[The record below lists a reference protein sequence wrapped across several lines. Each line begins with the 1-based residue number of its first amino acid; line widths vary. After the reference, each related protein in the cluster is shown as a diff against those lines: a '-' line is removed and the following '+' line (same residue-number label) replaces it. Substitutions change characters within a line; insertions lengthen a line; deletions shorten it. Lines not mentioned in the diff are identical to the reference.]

1 MENFFSNKFK
11 ILFLLSYI
19 LLALYAFIYF
29 KYVGYTLSHD
39 SENYHKYGKFLAENL
54 FFFFSRNDIPV
65 GFPFPFYY
73 FNGFYYGLYYF
84 FFVDNWETYFFL
96 FNLILIFL
104 TAYTSQYILKKL
116 GINNYIIS
124 IVPLFFILSP
134 DYFLWTRYILM
145 ENIKNLLIVITLLYL
160 ITLDKKKDIDLKSTI
175 KALLFFI
182 FIFLFNANLQPLALY
197 LLLFLFFK
205 KLNFNIYNLFNLIVF
220 LSPLIFIFLFNEM
233 SNPFLNQLK
242 DIHAL
247 NFIFEWNLKGVV
259 IHDRPSTF
267 LQNDGS
273 ILFLIKLFF
282 FKIFYFISPYFY
294 EHSNFN
300 NLSKILFYFF
310 FYILIFLQ
318 FIYFSKDN
326 FKIMNAYKMILYLII
341 FIILY
346 SAFTFIDYDF
356 RYRFKI
362 VPLLIILG
370 SITLN
375 EILIKLKINFAKN

>member
-39 SENYHKYGKFLAENL
+39 SENYHKYGKFLAENFFIL
-54 FFFFSRNDIPV
+54 FSIKDIPV
-65 GFPFPFYY
+65 EFPFPFYY
-73 FNGFYYGLYYF
+73 FNGFYYGVYYF
-84 FFVDNWETYFFL
+84 FFVDDWKIYFFI
-96 FNLILIFL
+96 FNLVLIFL

-160 ITLDKKKDIDLKSTI
+160 IALDKKKEIDFKSTI
-175 KALLFFI
+175 QAILFFI

-267 LQNDGS
+267 LHNEGT
-273 ILFLIKLFF
+273 IHFLIKLFF
-282 FKIFYFISPYFY
+282 SKIFYFISPYFY

-310 FYILIFLQ
+310 FYVLIFLQ

-326 FKIMNAYKMILYLII
+326 FKIMSVYKMILFLII